1 MKYTFLMFV
10 FFTAI
15 LFSFGQEKTDT
26 GAFTEL
32 KVANKIYIEL
42 ISSTE
47 DKIEFVTGSIK
58 DLSIDADYR
67 FYDRL
72 YGWL

>member
-47 DKIEFVTGSIK
+47 DKIEFVYLKNYPYLCYVYVPIC
-58 DLSIDADYR
+58 
-67 FYDRL
+67 
-72 YGWL
+72 YGTRS